1 MLIVDQK
8 VEVMKKVFAQD
19 ASYARP
25 FGPKKRILHA
35 YDGDVLDGQ
44 VADHDLS
51 GCRPPNGR
59 SSGEGVDRA
68 RALDRKLELVNEVCI
83 DDRDRCSGVPHEIV
97 RACTIH
103 LYSND
108 GARIVIGLMAT
119 VAIRGPCANACHG
132 FENRTIAR

>member
-1 MLIVDQK
+1 MLIVSPK
-8 VEVMKKVFAQD
+8 GKRMKKVFAQG

-25 FGPKKRILHA
+25 FGSKKRILHA

-51 GCRPPNGR
+51 GYRPRTGR
-59 SSGEGVDRA
+59 SSGEGVDRD
-68 RALDRKLELVNEVCI
+68 RALDRKLELVNQVCI
-83 DDRDRCSGVPHEIV
+83 DDRDRCSGVHHEIV

-108 GARIVIGLMAT
+108 GARIVIM
-119 VAIRGPCANACHG
+119 PHG
-132 FENRTIAR
+132 HGRHSGALRQRLPWV